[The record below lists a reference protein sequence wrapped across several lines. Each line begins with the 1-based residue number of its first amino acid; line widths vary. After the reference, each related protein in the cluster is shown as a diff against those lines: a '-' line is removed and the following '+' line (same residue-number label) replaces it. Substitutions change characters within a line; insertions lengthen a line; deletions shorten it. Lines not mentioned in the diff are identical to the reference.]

1 MSYLLRQ
8 ANITNLAINRVHYAV
23 KKFLAE
29 TKDLEFHWRQLW
41 AGKSDKTDVFTHMFP
56 FGGYDIPST
65 CGPDRKVREKKVF
78 KRNFIIK

>member
-65 CGPDRKVREKKVF
+65 CGPDRRKTLK
-78 KRNFIIK
+78 